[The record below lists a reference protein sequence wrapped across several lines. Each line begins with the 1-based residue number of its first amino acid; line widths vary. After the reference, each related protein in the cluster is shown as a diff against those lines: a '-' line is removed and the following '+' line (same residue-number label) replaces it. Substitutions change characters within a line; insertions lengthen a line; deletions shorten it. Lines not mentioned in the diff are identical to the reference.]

1 MGSKS
6 IMASVLLIGG
16 KETLEKGDVKT
27 EGRKPNESRVEIG
40 VIHLQANECQRWP
53 ENTKSKAKS
62 SSRNSKEAMA
72 LQTT

>member
-1 MGSKS
+1 MRSYWSRVGSKS

-40 VIHLQANECQRWP
+40 VIHLQANEC
-53 ENTKSKAKS
+53 
-62 SSRNSKEAMA
+62 
-72 LQTT
+72 